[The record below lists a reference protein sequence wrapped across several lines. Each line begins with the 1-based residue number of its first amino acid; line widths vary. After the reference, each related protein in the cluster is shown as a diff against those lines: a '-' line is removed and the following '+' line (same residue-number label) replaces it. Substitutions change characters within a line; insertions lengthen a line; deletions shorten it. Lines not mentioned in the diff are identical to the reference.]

1 MCFNASLAQKAEIL
15 EKMFNA
21 HIDDNNLKNVYF
33 QSAFALPFWPV
44 LKTEEPSR
52 FQFLQWGLIP
62 YWEKNIEM
70 ANQIRFKTLNARF
83 ETLNEKP
90 SYRHSADNK
99 RCGVVVDGYFEWKE
113 VDGKKHPYYLHMPDK
128 SPFLLAGIWDRWIN
142 RENSNIFETF
152 SVVTTKAIG
161 IAEEV
166 HNTKKR
172 MPFILNKKNM
182 SIWMDKDKKFNDI
195 RVKISPSWKNLQ
207 AHPVSKLL
215 TSRTK
220 ETNVPEVQNLKK
232 TCYNSKYEQ
241 S

>member
-15 EKMFNA
+15 EKMFSA
-21 HIDDNNLKNVYF
+21 HIDLNNLKDVYF
-33 QSAFALPFWPV
+33 QSAFALPYWPV
-44 LKTEEPSR
+44 LKSEDTGN

-62 YWEKNIEM
+62 FWEKNMEM
-70 ANQIRFKTLNARF
+70 AKKIRFKTFNARF

-90 SYRHSADNK
+90 SYRHPADYK

-113 VDGKKHPYYLHMPDK
+113 IDGNKYPYYLHMPDK

-142 RENSNIFETF
+142 RGNNDILETF
-152 SVVTTKAIG
+152 SVVTTKAEG
-161 IAEEV
+161 IAQEV

-172 MPFILNKKNM
+172 MPFILDNENM
-182 SIWMDKDKKFNDI
+182 SIWMDEDKKFNDI
-195 RVKISPSWKNLQ
+195 RGEISPSWGDLQ

-220 ETNVPEVQNLKK
+220 ETNVPEVQDLIH
-232 TCYNSKYEQ
+232 YNP
-241 S
+241 